1 MLIFRAWATC
11 GKTPYPMQWKPP
23 ETLTLTL
30 NDPVTATVTS
40 CMSRLGQINRVKH
53 CFDNRT
59 LILIINAL
67 VIITNGKK
75 RWMVSWKRKI
85 KKNTEFRASVGRN
98 WNPELRIILCEYSFG
113 MHGSQYGVPFGDRF
127 RRRHFCYELLKQLY
141 QQIQK
146 KATNFG
152 LSVSGNYG
160 LTKFFTK
167 LGQRTREVLVAHVA
181 AGRDHHVRAYWGLGG
196 ERSASP
202 REWRP
207 RRQNLTL
214 APCKGFED
222 SLEFWIQCRGFRIL
236 GTGFQSSSVKLGIW
250 IPIILGFQIPW
261 AVFRIPKLRIPPFHK
276 HEFPG
281 FRNSDSLTGEP
292 LTITLATQ
300 AGQIRE
306 RLSIRLQNSPYSWVL
321 KYTVRTNS

>member
-1 MLIFRAWATC
+1 MNGKLKKKDKKEHGVQGLSGAELEPGTQNHPLRVFFWDAWEPIWRPVWRQVQ
-11 GKTPYPMQWKPP
+11 KT
-23 ETLTLTL
+23 TFLL
-30 NDPVTATVTS
+30 
-40 CMSRLGQINRVKH
+40 
-53 CFDNRT
+53 RT
-59 LILIINAL
+59 LEAA
-67 VIITNGKK
+67 VPTN
-75 RWMVSWKRKI
+75 
-85 KKNTEFRASVGRN
+85 T
-98 WNPELRIILCEYSFG
+98 
-113 MHGSQYGVPFGDRF
+113 
-127 RRRHFCYELLKQLY
+127 
-141 QQIQK
+141 K

-181 AGRDHHVRAYWGLGG
+181 AGRDHHVRANWGLGG